1 MKTKPTFGDVLK
13 SLRGD
18 PRDGGVSRF
27 KLAAA
32 TRDIHERT
40 IVQIETGVQ
49 APGVHSVRILKAL
62 ARGLALTRGKHS
74 EREYLL
80 LLLDA
85 ALGE

>member
-1 MKTKPTFGDVLK
+1 MKTKLQFGAVLQ

-18 PRDGGVSRF
+18 VRIDGVSRA

-32 TRDIHERT
+32 AGIHERT
-40 IVQIETGVQ
+40 IVQIEAGTD
-49 APGVHSVRILKAL
+49 PGIHSIRVLKAL

-80 LLLDA
+80 LLLDSV
-85 ALGE
+85 E